1 MLCVGINLLL
11 LRLLLR
17 LLLLKL
23 LLRLLFLWTVAFRA
37 KPMERQTSEKQPARL
52 LNLIIW

>member
-37 KPMERQTSEKQPARL
+37 KPMERQTSEKQPVL
-52 LNLIIW
+52 LPKLLG